1 MPEGKKLSWDE
12 TTLQYNSY
20 FAKKKTKTQL
30 VAKHHAMKMNNPSTN
45 FWTKEQ
51 CKELLMEMEKP
62 ETMDY
67 KVMAKRLNF
76 KGKEDKQFENK
87 TAKLRLKKIAL
98 LSAAATLDSKKRDV
112 A

>member
-1 MPEGKKLSWDE
+1 MITNYK
-12 TTLQYNSY
+12 
-20 FAKKKTKTQL
+20 
-30 VAKHHAMKMNNPSTN
+30 PSPNT
-45 FWTKEQ
+45 WTEDQ
-51 CKELLMEMEKP
+51 CKAFLMEMEKP
-62 ETMDY
+62 GTMDY
-67 KVMAKRLNF
+67 KVMAKRLIF